1 MAITKT
7 IEIDVNS
14 LQAVGGLKNL
24 NEALLQVDKST
35 KGLDASFE
43 EVYGD
48 LKPLTARMGE
58 AEDRLYELALAGKS
72 TSQEYKEL
80 LSSVGNYRK
89 VQMRTDMAVDA
100 AATTLD
106 VKLGGALQGATSAFS
121 GIQGVMALT
130 GNQSGEFEEAL
141 LKLQGAMNLTN
152 SVRGV
157 RESVDSFKQLG
168 SAIKATTA
176 FQKISAA
183 AQYVWNAAM
192 SANPIGAII
201 VAITA
206 LIVGGYA
213 LIKMFQSSSEAN
225 EKAAAATKANTKALE
240 NQSKQAE
247 KGSTKLS
254 EYNKYQ
260 YDLAKASGASSEQLR
275 KLALK
280 HKDEEIALSQKNTML
295 ARSTF
300 LRERDTLASLKN
312 SNASDEVIKAQ
323 EKLTQDSYKEFD
335 KQREGFYKS
344 KQEKVALIRQ
354 QNVELKTEQ
363 VNANK
368 TASEKQKEA
377 NNKAKELAKD
387 AYNKDLEL
395 LKENLA
401 NEKLTFDQRRKLVLD
416 NTKLTAED
424 RIKLN
429 KQINADETK
438 SIEAHNK
445 AIEDINKKYDDEKL
459 NREADTAV
467 KKEEL
472 DYQRKLKEINDLT
485 QTELE
490 KQTLLDKLNVEY
502 NAKLIEAKKTDDLK
516 AQEEKIKKLQLDK
529 DYENLSFEEKRAA
542 IKLKEEILLQ
552 DKTLTEEQ
560 KTTLEKQFADEKV
573 KIAQAE
579 AEQKRAIQQQGL
591 DTALQGVGLIK
602 GLFEK
607 SKGVQKAAMIAE
619 SAIGIGKMLIANT
632 TANVAA
638 LATPQA
644 IATSGVAAVPT
655 IAFNNIST
663 GIGIAANIAATAKA
677 LSSLGG
683 GGAPSAG
690 AGGAGGA
697 PSPPPAPSFN
707 VVGNSGLN
715 QLASTLGSQQPI
727 QAFVVANQ
735 VTSQQ
740 SMDRNIV
747 NNASL
752 G

>member
-89 VQMRTDMAVDA
+89 VQMRTDMAVCA

-106 VKLGGALQGATSAFS
+106 VKLGGALQGASSAFS

-130 GNQSGEFEEAL
+130 GNQSEDFEEAL
-141 LKLQGAMNLTN
+141 LKLSGAMALTN
-152 SVRGV
+152 GIRGV

-176 FQKISAA
+176 FQKLSAA
-183 AQYVWNAAM
+183 AQYIWNAAM

-213 LIKMFQSSSEAN
+213 LIKMFKNSSEAN
-225 EKAAAATKANTKALE
+225 EKAAAATKANTLALQ

-247 KGSTKLS
+247 KSTSKLS

-323 EKLTQDSYKEFD
+323 EKLTQDRFKEFD

-344 KQEKVALIRQ
+344 KQEEVALIRQ
-354 QNVELKTEQ
+354 QNVEVKTEQ

-377 NNKAKELAKD
+377 NDKAKELAKD

-429 KQINADETK
+429 KQINADEAK

-490 KQTLLDKLNVEY
+490 KQTLVDKLNVEY
-502 NAKLIEAKKTDDLK
+502 NARLIEAKKTDDLK

-542 IKLKEEILLQ
+542 IKAKEDLLLQ
-552 DKTLTEEQ
+552 DKTLTEQQRNDIEKQ
-560 KTTLEKQFADEKV
+560 YSDARIKIGDLEKQAK
-573 KIAQAE
+573 
-579 AEQKRAIQQQGL
+579 EQQLAGIGN
-591 DTALQGVGLIK
+591 ALQNMSAIAGESTTAGKAFAVASTAI
-602 GLFEK
+602 
-607 SKGVQKAAMIAE
+607 STYSTAQKAYE
-619 SAIGIGKMLIANT
+619 SAFL
-632 TANVAA
+632 
-638 LATPQA
+638 P
-644 IATSGVAAVPT
+644 VPT
-655 IAFNNIST
+655 VASPAL
-663 GIGIAANIAATAKA
+663 GAVYAGIAVAGGLMNIKKI
-677 LSSLGG
+677 LSVKTPKGSGGASAPSG
-683 GGAPSAG
+683 GGAPA
-690 AGGAGGA
+690 A
-697 PSPPPAPSFN
+697 PPKFN
-707 VVGNSGLN
+707 VVGNSGVN
-715 QLASTLGSQQPI
+715 QIAQTLGNQQPV

-747 NNASL
+747 KNASL